1 MLRGKVVGNIVS
13 TNKLDKLVGSKF
25 LEIQLIENTK
35 LTDKYIVAVDR
46 TVSAGIGEEVLI
58 TTGSGARMALC
69 DENCPIDAVVVGVVD
84 KNQ

>member
-1 MLRGKVVGNIVS
+1 MLKGKVVGTIVS
-13 TNKLDKLVGSKF
+13 TNKIEKLVGYKF
-25 LEIQLIENTK
+25 LEVRIIDNDK

-69 DENCPIDAVVVGVVD
+69 DESCPIDAVVVGVVD

>member
-1 MLRGKVVGNIVS
+1 MLRGKVIGNIVS
-13 TNKLDKLVGSKF
+13 TNKLDKLVGFKF

-46 TVSAGIGEEVLI
+46 TVSASIGEEVLI

-69 DENCPIDAVVVGVVD
+69 DESCPIDAVVVGVVD
-84 KNQ
+84 KIQ